1 MDILFVIVTD
11 YRTMTIEGYGA
22 AFVGSALL
30 LTSVCLTDYHNL
42 MLLLVAWEA
51 VSICLF
57 PLRVVRATQAT
68 LLSYKQDTLSCII
81 LYSKSLNKRK
91 TCSIASSLW

>member
-1 MDILFVIVTD
+1 MLFKKINNNNKKDYGMDILFVTVTD

-42 MLLLVAWEA
+42 
-51 VSICLF
+51 
-57 PLRVVRATQAT
+57 
-68 LLSYKQDTLSCII
+68 
-81 LYSKSLNKRK
+81 KRM
-91 TCSIASSLW
+91 

>member
-1 MDILFVIVTD
+1 MDILFVTVTG

-42 MLLLVAWEA
+42 KREEATNLTKNRHYLV
-51 VSICLF
+51 VL
-57 PLRVVRATQAT
+57 
-68 LLSYKQDTLSCII
+68 
-81 LYSKSLNKRK
+81 
-91 TCSIASSLW
+91 

>member
-1 MDILFVIVTD
+1 MKIKKDYGMDILFITVTG

-42 MLLLVAWEA
+42 T
-51 VSICLF
+51 ITF
-57 PLRVVRATQAT
+57 
-68 LLSYKQDTLSCII
+68 
-81 LYSKSLNKRK
+81 
-91 TCSIASSLW
+91 

>member
-1 MDILFVIVTD
+1 MILLYMKIKKDYGMDILFVTVTG

-42 MLLLVAWEA
+42 KREKATNLTKNRHYLA
-51 VSICLF
+51 VL
-57 PLRVVRATQAT
+57 
-68 LLSYKQDTLSCII
+68 
-81 LYSKSLNKRK
+81 
-91 TCSIASSLW
+91 